1 MSLRHKHQ
9 ITGQNAAPSLQK
21 RPTRLW
27 GGVILLM
34 LSLLLSACRPEAEPP
49 KLLVSVVADG
59 RERTFQLT
67 ESMTVEEFLKQSD
80 VNIDVG
86 DRDRLTPPRFTQ
98 LSDGSRITIVR
109 VTEEDK
115 CEQEAIPYTVEQVKN
130 EGLAPGEERLL
141 QTGVNGTQE
150 ICYRIVYNDGAAGER
165 SQVGQPKI
173 LQAPQ
178 NQMVMVG
185 IETNPEP
192 VTVSGTLAYINN
204 QNAWV
209 IQGSSLN
216 KRPLTTTSNLDG
228 LVLALSADGRNLIY
242 TADPVEEEQFVNELW
257 LIGTGESSQ
266 PLKTILTDVLLA
278 EWKPGEQDTI
288 SYSTGEVQ
296 AIAPFWKALNNIWLM
311 RVDPTTGQSM
321 SNDAVVEES
330 PSGVYS
336 WWGTIY
342 KWSPDGNT
350 LAWARADSAGIV
362 DPDGALVPLVD
373 YMHFRTTQN
382 WSWRANLSWSWDSQL
397 IVTTVHGE
405 PLGSEPRDA
414 SPVFDIV
421 ATDLTNQFEADLV
434 SSAGM
439 WTSPQF
445 SPKWDEPGR
454 KYEYGA
460 LAYLKARDAYN
471 SINGEYDLYVA
482 DRDGSNAEK
491 IFPPN
496 GQPGIVSQSVI
507 RLTTQD
513 FTWSPD
519 GRQIALIYQ
528 GNLWVIDVM
537 TKVAHQLTFDGQS
550 KFPVWAS

>member
-1 MSLRHKHQ
+1 MSLRHKPQ
-9 ITGQNAAPSLQK
+9 ITGHKTVPSK
-21 RPTRLW
+21 
-27 GGVILLM
+27 LLH
-34 LSLLLSACRPEAEPP
+34 LLAYLLALVVLLTACRQQVETP
-49 KLLVSVVADG
+49 KFLVSVVADG
-59 RERTFQLT
+59 RERTFQLP
-67 ESMTVEEFLKQSD
+67 ESMTVEEFLKQPD
-80 VNIDVG
+80 INIQVG
-86 DRDRLTPPRFTQ
+86 DADRLTPPRFTQ
-98 LSDGSRITIVR
+98 LSDGTRITIVR
-109 VTEEDK
+109 VTEEEK
-115 CEQEAIPYTVEQVKN
+115 CEQEEIPYTIERVKN

-141 QTGVNGTQE
+141 QTGINGTQE
-150 ICYRIVYNDGAAGER
+150 ICYRIIYNDGVPGER
-165 SQVGQPKI
+165 LQVGQPKI

-178 NQMVMVG
+178 SQMIMVG

-192 VTVSGTLAYINN
+192 VTVNGTLAYINN

-209 IQGSSLN
+209 IQGSSLS

-228 LVLALSADGRNLIY
+228 LVLALSPDGKRLIY
-242 TADPVEEEQFVNELW
+242 TADPVEESEFVNELW
-257 LIGTGESSQ
+257 LISTDENSQ

-278 EWKPGEQDTI
+278 EWKPGAEDTI

-311 RVDPTTGQSM
+311 RIDPNTGQSM

-330 PSGVYS
+330 PSGLYS

-362 DPDGALVPLVD
+362 DAEGGLQTLVS
-373 YMHFRTTQN
+373 YSYFRTTQN

-397 IVTTVHGE
+397 LITTTHGE
-405 PLGSEPRDA
+405 PLGSEPA
-414 SPVFDIV
+414 ETSPVFHIV
-421 ATDLTNQFEADLV
+421 ATDITDQFEATVV

-445 SPKWDEPGR
+445 SPKLDEPGR

-460 LAYLKARDAYN
+460 LAYLKARDPYN

-482 DRDGSNAEK
+482 DRDGSNAK
-491 IFPPN
+491 KLFPPN
-496 GQPGIVSQSVI
+496 GQPGIISQSAI

-528 GNLWVIDVM
+528 GNLWVIDVA
-537 TKVAHQLTFDGQS
+537 TQVAHQLTFDGES